1 MPSHFDRLLSRRG
14 RLAHPWSTVASQP
27 RRSDLISFGAGVPDP
42 RTLPLA
48 ELQKAARIV
57 LKEEGIEA
65 LQYGTTYGD
74 WALQEE
80 LAKRHAVEPGQVMI
94 ATGAS
99 GALDALCAAF
109 IDPGDI
115 VLTEEPAFTG
125 SLWTFRAHG
134 AELVPV
140 PVDEEGLDTQ
150 ALRQLL
156 RDLKQAGKQPKLV
169 YTTPDFQ
176 NPTGAT
182 LHPSRRQ
189 TLVELAAEH
198 GFLLVE
204 DTAYTD
210 IRIEGE
216 GLPSLLSLGPAQT
229 VQIGT
234 FSKTIGPGLR
244 LGWLLGAPDAVAA
257 AARVRTDM
265 GSSVLLGRILARFL
279 AQGSLEPHL
288 ARVREVYRAKRD
300 ALVTALIEHVGENG
314 AWSVPAGGFFL
325 WVRLR
330 RELDARQLLP
340 LAQEEGVSFIPGFR
354 FLLDDRPLPALRL
367 AFSQLPLAAIKEG
380 GRRLGKALQPSPHL
394 PSLRQTQGKL

>member
-1 MPSHFDRLLSRRG
+1 MPDPFDRLLSRRG
-14 RLAHPWSTVASQP
+14 RLSHPWSTVASQP
-27 RRSDLISFGAGVPDP
+27 RRPDLISFGGGVPDP
-42 RTLPLA
+42 ASLPLA
-48 ELQKAARIV
+48 ELQRAARTV
-57 LKEEGIEA
+57 LKAEGTEA

-80 LAKRHAVEPGQVMI
+80 LAKRHAVHPDQVMI

-109 IDPGDI
+109 LDPGDI
-115 VLTEEPAFTG
+115 VLTEEPTFTG

-140 PVDEEGLDTQ
+140 PVDEGGLNTQ
-150 ALRQLL
+150 ALRRLL
-156 RDLKQAGKQPKLV
+156 RDLRSKGKQPKLV

-176 NPTGAT
+176 TPTGTT

-189 TLVELAAEH
+189 ELVEIAAEH
-198 GFLLVE
+198 GCLLVE

-216 GLPSLLSLGPAQT
+216 SLPPLLSLGPDQT

-244 LGWLLGAPDAVAA
+244 VGWLLGAPGAVAA

-288 ARVREVYRAKRD
+288 ARVRELYGAKRD
-300 ALVTALIEHVGENG
+300 TLVAALTEHVGENG
-314 AWSVPAGGFFL
+314 AWSVPTGGFFL
-325 WVRLR
+325 WLRLR

-340 LAQEEGVSFIPGFR
+340 LAQKEGVSFIPGFR
-354 FLLDDRPLPALRL
+354 FLVEDRPLPALRL

-380 GRRLGKALQPSPHL
+380 GRRLGKALQ
-394 PSLRQTQGKL
+394 RA